1 MKNKNLLISFIL
13 LLAVVIMIPACSKKQ
28 ESATEEQKKK
38 ELDMQKSDVT
48 GSTSGN
54 NNSSASN
61 SSIFPQASD
70 RPLSIEDVENLN
82 GWELKIMRNE
92 IYARHG
98 YIFRTEEMK
107 EYFNSQRWYEP
118 KYENVDDMLTKVE
131 KQNIKLIKRYES
143 RLGNN
148 DFSR

>member
-1 MKNKNLLISFIL
+1 MNKILIKFVL
-13 LLAVVIMIPACSKKQ
+13 VLTVFIMIPACSKKQ
-28 ESATEEQKKK
+28 DGSSEEQKKK

-54 NNSSASN
+54 SNTSAN
-61 SSIFPQASD
+61 LYPQGSD
-70 RPLSIEDVENLN
+70 RPLLAEDVENLDA
-82 GWELKIMRNE
+82 WDLKIMRNE

-107 EYFNSQRWYEP
+107 DYFNAQRWYAP
-118 KYENVDDMLTKVE
+118 KYENVDDMLTKIE
-131 KQNIKLIKRYES
+131 KENIKLIKRYES

-148 DFSR
+148 DYSR

>member
-1 MKNKNLLISFIL
+1 MNKILIKFVLVFTVFIML
-13 LLAVVIMIPACSKKQ
+13 PACSKKQ

-54 NNSSASN
+54 NNSSAGN

-107 EYFNSQRWYEP
+107 EYFKSQRWYEP

>member
-1 MKNKNLLISFIL
+1 MKKILIKLVLVLTVFIML
-13 LLAVVIMIPACSKKQ
+13 PACSKKQ
-28 ESATEEQKKK
+28 DSSSEEQKKK

-54 NNSSASN
+54 SSTSVN
-61 SSIFPQASD
+61 LFPQGTD
-70 RPLSIEDVENLN
+70 RPLSAEDVENLN

-107 EYFNSQRWYEP
+107 EYFKAQSWYTP

-131 KQNIKLIKRYES
+131 KENIKLIKRYES
-143 RLGNN
+143 RQGNN

>member
-1 MKNKNLLISFIL
+1 ML
-13 LLAVVIMIPACSKKQ
+13 PASSKK
-28 ESATEEQKKK
+28 EDSSSEEQKKK

-54 NNSSASN
+54 YNTTANLY
-61 SSIFPQASD
+61 PQGSD
-70 RPLSIEDVENLN
+70 RPLLVEDVENLN

-98 YIFRTEEMK
+98 YIFKTAEMK
-107 EYFNSQRWYEP
+107 EYFKTQRWYEP
-118 KYENVDDMLTKVE
+118 KYENVDDMITKVE
-131 KQNIKLIKRYES
+131 KENIKLIKRYET
-143 RLGNN
+143 RQGNN